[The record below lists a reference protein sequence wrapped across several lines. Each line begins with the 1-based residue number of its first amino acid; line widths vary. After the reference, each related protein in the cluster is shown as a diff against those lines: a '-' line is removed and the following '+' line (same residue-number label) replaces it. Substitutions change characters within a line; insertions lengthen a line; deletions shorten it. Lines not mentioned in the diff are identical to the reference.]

1 MGCGCRMQDE
11 TARVE
16 DVLLEK
22 SASDSLVR
30 CFVQASGVS
39 FEGILDPCVHTPP
52 SVTLSQTYLAN
63 FYLINRLFKVLRLST
78 SLTSSLSH
86 PPFFS
91 RLSESLERSS
101 KAVIKL
107 NLLRLTKVVCE
118 CHPDK
123 ATLVE
128 RFGLAQIVER
138 LSKQDGAV
146 LVRELAKEILP
157 GLLFGGDAPD
167 PAASF
172 RYTSSGTVGE
182 ERGGRTMKSQGR
194 MEGRRSSQLRRTLSE
209 NVATDLLHPA
219 PPVAPFPSTVSRC
232 KYTKERG

>member
-1 MGCGCRMQDE
+1 MSKRLGCHL
-11 TARVE
+11 RVF
-16 DVLLEK
+16 
-22 SASDSLVR
+22 SIRASIFLPH
-30 CFVQASGVS
+30 
-39 FEGILDPCVHTPP
+39 I
-52 SVTLSQTYLAN
+52 TLSQTYLAN
-63 FYLINRLFKVLRLST
+63 LYPINRLLKLLRLST

-91 RLSESLERSS
+91 RLSESLERST

-157 GLLFGGDAPD
+157 GLLFGGDAPN
-167 PAASF
+167 PAASL
-172 RYTSSGTVGE
+172 RYACSGTVGE
-182 ERGGRTMKSQGR
+182 EMNGKTMKSGGR
-194 MEGRRSSQLRRTLSE
+194 MEGKRSSRLRRTLSE
-209 NVATDLLHPA
+209 NVATDVLHPA
-219 PPVAPFPSTVSRC
+219 PPVAPLPSIVSRC
-232 KYTKERG
+232 THTKERDYEGDKKGDEGKREK